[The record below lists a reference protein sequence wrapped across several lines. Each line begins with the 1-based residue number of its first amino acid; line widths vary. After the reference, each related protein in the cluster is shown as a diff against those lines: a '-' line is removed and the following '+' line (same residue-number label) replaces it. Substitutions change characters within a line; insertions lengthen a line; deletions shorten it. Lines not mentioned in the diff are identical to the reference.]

1 MTVNGERVKGKAI
14 VKDDITYLPAADIA
28 QALKISLGWKPS
40 EEILVSSLGEAVGI
54 EKKDKL
60 YCNADDVAALF
71 KVDGGIN
78 KQGIYAL
85 KSTTQ
90 AIVPLVKDGS
100 PVDPNASVEEQARQ
114 AELNAQQE
122 AAQELEKAEAREAA
136 RKEAAAKKAAAGKTE
151 NVTKT
156 ERIVVSK

>member
-1 MTVNGERVKGKAI
+1 MSEQFENMTVVELRNYAREHQI
-14 VKDDITYLPAADIA
+14 PLPA
-28 QALKISLGWKPS
+28 
-40 EEILVSSLGEAVGI
+40 
-54 EKKDKL
+54 
-60 YCNADDVAALF
+60 
-71 KVDGGIN
+71 GIN

-90 AIVPLVKDGS
+90 AIVLLVKDGS